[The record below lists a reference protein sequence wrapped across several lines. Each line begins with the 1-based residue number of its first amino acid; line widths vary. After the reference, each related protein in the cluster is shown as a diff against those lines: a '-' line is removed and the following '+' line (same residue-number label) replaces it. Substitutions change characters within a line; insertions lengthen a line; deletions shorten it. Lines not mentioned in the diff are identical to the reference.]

1 MTLNKFNNFIGKYK
15 AIDFNNIKLEDY
27 LPAIEQGIKEGLEDV
42 EKIVNNPEAP
52 NFENTIVALEESGD
66 YLNKVTEVFFN
77 LDSADTNPEMQQL
90 AQQFSPMLSKYGND
104 ISLNQQLFDK
114 IKIVFDQ
121 QTTLNLD
128 LEDTKLLDKTY
139 KSFSRNGAL
148 LNKTQKEE
156 LRSIDEKLSLTSLKF
171 GENVLAENNAFEL
184 HLTDI
189 LDLAGLPESSIEAAA
204 ETAKEK
210 GKTGWIFTLDYPS
223 FIPFVTYSQKRN
235 LRELMTKASGSKA
248 FKNNEFNNEQNILD
262 IVKLKFQRAQLLGY
276 NSHADY
282 VLEQRMAENKTT
294 VLNFLDNI
302 LKAAFPFAK
311 KEQEELKEMAKK
323 DGILDFQ
330 RWDNA
335 YYAEKLKMEKYDFDS
350 EILRPYFKLENVIDG
365 VFQVAKKLYGLH
377 FELDNNI
384 PKYHPDVL
392 TYSVFDENNEFKALF
407 YADYFP
413 RASKRQGAW
422 MTSYRGQ
429 FKRSQN
435 GQQNVQHPIVSIVCN
450 FSKST
455 ETKPSLL
462 TFDEVTTL
470 FHEFGHALHGLLAN
484 GKYESI
490 SGTNV
495 FWDFVELPSQ
505 ILENWCYEKECL
517 DLFAKHYET
526 GETIPQILID
536 KIKKSANF
544 NAGMQ
549 TVRQVS
555 LGMLDMNWH
564 ADKGVNAK
572 SVKEFEDQSTA
583 PTDLLPTIP
592 TSSTSCS
599 FSHIFQGGYSAG
611 YYSYKWAEVLD
622 ADAFEYF
629 QTKGIFNKE
638 VADSFKKNVLSAG
651 GSQHPKVLYKN
662 FRGQEADVE
671 ALLRRSG
678 LK

>member
-184 HLTDI
+184 HLTDV

-599 FSHIFQGGYSAG
+599 FSHIFHGGYSAG